1 MRGMRSVSK
10 IITNPNGHTSNAVG
24 ALFAFA
30 LLGAVVGFIIA
41 MAG

>member
-1 MRGMRSVSK
+1 MRGMRAVTK
-10 IITNPNGHTSNAVG
+10 TITNPNGHTSNAVG

-30 LLGAVVGFIIA
+30 LIGAIIAFVIA